1 MSKELYQTVTDSI
14 IRELEKG
21 AAPWVKPWRADHSA
35 DRNFITAKP
44 YQGINRLI
52 FGLSS
57 MAQGFTT
64 PVWAS
69 YQQWAQLGAQVKL
82 GEKATRGVYFQ
93 PVVKKTNK
101 ATNETET
108 YSLLKSFTVFNIA
121 QVTGI
126 EYQGAADTLTDF
138 QRHERAEATIT
149 ATGASVTH
157 GGDAAFYAPSLDRIQ
172 MPNRSA
178 FDVEA
183 SYYATA
189 FHELTHWT
197 GAKHRLDRDLSKGR
211 FGNPHYAFEELV
223 AEMGAAFLCADHGI
237 AGELRHAGYIGH
249 WLKAC
254 RDDSRAVFRAA
265 ALAQRAADFI
275 LAGGNVQAEPIAA

>member
-1 MSKELYQTVTDSI
+1 MSRELYQSVTDSI
-14 IRELEKG
+14 IAELEKG
-21 AAPWVKPWRADHSA
+21 AAPWIKPWRADSSA
-35 DRNFITAKP
+35 DRNMITGRP

-57 MAQGFTT
+57 MMKGYSA

-69 YQQWAQLGAQVKL
+69 YQQWQALGAQVKE
-82 GEKATRGVYFQ
+82 GERATRGVYFQ

-101 ATNETET
+101 ATGETDT
-108 YSLLKSFTVFNIA
+108 YTLLKSFTVFNVE

-126 EYQGAADTLTDF
+126 EYVPAVVPQLTDF
-138 QRHERAEATIT
+138 QRHERAEATIA
-149 ATGASVTH
+149 ATGAVISY

-178 FDVEA
+178 FDAES
-183 SYYATA
+183 SYYATI

-197 GAKHRLDRDLSKGR
+197 GDKSRCDRDKSGNR
-211 FGNPHYAFEELV
+211 FGNPAYAFEELV
-223 AEMGAAFLCADHGI
+223 AELGAAFLCADHGI
-237 AGELRHAGYIGH
+237 AGELRHAGYIGN

-254 RDDSRAVFRAA
+254 REDNRAIFRAA

-275 LAGGNVQAEPIAA
+275 LASGKTEAVAA